1 MTETENLYESK
12 VIVLG
17 LSQSGKTSIRQ
28 VVFEGFTPD
37 ATALNPATVRINRKL
52 FNLAGGGINLFD
64 IGGQTNYLNEVFQQY
79 KDRTFSNVKAAIF
92 VVDTSDAANIM
103 RSKYYFDM
111 TLKSIA
117 DVSQTARIYV
127 FAHKID
133 IVPLNKRKSIV
144 QSIAEIFE
152 IEKYVNV
159 DIFGTSI
166 FDNSVWEAMQQ
177 VLSFAY
183 PRDDAKSTEIKKLVN
198 NYDLTFL
205 ALSTL
210 QGLILY
216 SEPEVV
222 SGVNFARLK
231 NELGK
236 AYFPGLYLTNA
247 IFDYGDFNVFMKE
260 VTDDLVITSV
270 FPKEK
275 NLVKARE
282 TFIQMTNQI
291 DNLFNP
297 DELIGQAKI
306 KMKKNLID
314 YFKLNKIKNPQNH
327 EEKFDNKIL
336 VKCDVCGKQIQK
348 SILEVAV
355 ENSENIERGVKISS
369 GFGATSIEIYPVHEC
384 VEGIREI
391 PVILDDN
398 LDYRRYDKSRPI

>member
-1 MTETENLYESK
+1 MTSENAYESK
-12 VIVLG
+12 VVVLG

-28 VVFEGFTPD
+28 VVFEGFTPE

-79 KDRTFSNVKAAIF
+79 KDRTFTNVKAAIF

-111 TLKSIA
+111 TLKSLT
-117 DVSQTARIYV
+117 DVSKTARIYV

-133 IVPLNKRKSIV
+133 IVPLNKRKAIV

-152 IEKYVNV
+152 IEKYDNV

-166 FDNSVWEAMQQ
+166 YDNSVWEAMQQ

-183 PRDDAKSTEIKKLVN
+183 PRDDAKSSEIKKIVS
-198 NYDLTFL
+198 NYDLAFL
-205 ALSTL
+205 ALSTS

-236 AYFPGLYLTNA
+236 AHFPGLYLSNA
-247 IFDYGDFNVFMKE
+247 IFDYNDFNVFMKE

-270 FPKEK
+270 FPKDK
-275 NLVKARE
+275 NLLKALDS
-282 TFIQMTNQI
+282 FVQMTDQI

-297 DELIGQAKI
+297 DELI
-306 KMKKNLID
+306 
-314 YFKLNKIKNPQNH
+314 
-327 EEKFDNKIL
+327 
-336 VKCDVCGKQIQK
+336 
-348 SILEVAV
+348 
-355 ENSENIERGVKISS
+355 
-369 GFGATSIEIYPVHEC
+369 
-384 VEGIREI
+384 
-391 PVILDDN
+391 
-398 LDYRRYDKSRPI
+398 